1 MQSSLSWI
9 EWFDRLHRV
18 LDGARQDVR
27 SLARLSSPHAL
38 AAVERCKRQLS
49 ALTNDLRL
57 LDRSVLPAMPETTIS
72 DRAENLQK
80 ALDTTVLHLGAI
92 ANAYASTSFPVRER
106 LFAAVDSD
114 LRDSCYE
121 AAMLLGPSKRR
132 A

>member
-1 MQSSLSWI
+1 M
-9 EWFDRLHRV
+9 
-18 LDGARQDVR
+18 
-27 SLARLSSPHAL
+27 ARLSSPHAL

>member
-27 SLARLSSPHAL
+27 SLARSSSPHAL

-49 ALTNDLRL
+49 ALTNDLRF
-57 LDRSVLPAMPETTIS
+57 LDRSVLPAVPETTIS
-72 DRAENLQK
+72 DRAENLQR

-92 ANAYASTSFPVRER
+92 AKAHASTSFPARER
-106 LFAAVDSD
+106 LFAAIESA

-121 AAMLLGPSKRR
+121 AAMVLGPRKRR